1 VRIVIADD
9 HTIVRRGMQ
18 LIVSKRP
25 GWSIAAEAAGSDEL
39 FAALRGDDRFD
50 VVVLDLSLGGRSG
63 LDILGQIRREL
74 PALPVLILSSA
85 PEEQYAMQC
94 IRAGARGYLSKDAS
108 ADEILE
114 AIERVASGRLWLSPA
129 AGDQLAAGIMNP
141 ADRLPHELLSPREFE
156 VFRSIAAGRTMTEI
170 AGSMNISVK
179 TASTYRTRILDKTGF
194 RSNADIIAYAI
205 RSNLV

>member
-1 VRIVIADD
+1 MRIVIADD

-18 LIVSKRP
+18 LIVAKRA
-25 GWSIAAEAAGSDEL
+25 GWSIAAEAASSDEL
-39 FAALRGDDRFD
+39 FAALRGASFD
-50 VVVLDLSLGGRSG
+50 VVVLDLSLRGRSG

-85 PEEQYAMQC
+85 PEEQYALQF

-108 ADEILE
+108 AEEILE

-129 AGDQLAAGIMNP
+129 VGDRLAAGIMNP
-141 ADRLPHELLSPREFE
+141 ADRAPHELLSPREFE
-156 VFRSIAAGRTMTEI
+156 VFRFIAGGRTMTEI
-170 AGSMNISVK
+170 AGAMNISIK